1 MKLYFEAERY
11 LKDPQRLSNVFNDS
25 KLTNSPKHIYAL
37 VSLTRR
43 FEPYIKYI
51 VKKAR
56 LDEGK
61 RPKGASNEVVQL
73 LVHDFLFSSRGRIQS
88 GKHPVKEW
96 FLLHKARLLA
106 EMTRLKVK
114 HGVRTVDDLEVAQDD
129 DESEFISDIRWVRI
143 NRVKCSQDDIKKVVP
158 ELKLQLVDSL
168 DAVSSPGTCFTDPYI
183 PYLFGLHKKDK
194 LTSTKA
200 YIDGSVII
208 QDRASC
214 FPGHILNYDHL
225 HTQVIDACAAPGNK
239 TTHSASYMDLSVD
252 PESCVYAFE
261 RDKVRVGTLRT
272 MCNKALD
279 KKSHLLIQVTHADF
293 TTTKPEEF
301 PQVTGLVVDPSC
313 SGSGIRGRAAD
324 AVDHTRLQKLAN
336 FQFAIMRHALQFP
349 LATKVVYSTCSIHA
363 EENERVVVDLLRDPV
378 ISQLG
383 WTLADRKEVIPQWE
397 RRGWPEEFRAIASEE
412 EACEK
417 LAGGCVRSNPGE
429 DGGIGFFAACFVK
442 GKKEVNVEDSK
453 SQSEP
458 EEEWT
463 GFED

>member
-1 MKLYFEAERY
+1 MKLYFEAEKY
-11 LKDPQRLSNVFNDS
+11 LKDPLSLSNVFNDS

-43 FEPYIKYI
+43 YESYIAYI
-51 VKKAR
+51 IKRAC
-56 LDEGK
+56 LDVGK
-61 RPKGASNEVVQL
+61 RPKGATNEVIRL

-96 FLLHKARLLA
+96 FLLNKARLQA

-114 HGVRTVDDLEVAQDD
+114 HGVKLVEDFEVAQDD
-129 DESEFISDIRWVRI
+129 DESEFVSDIRWVRI
-143 NRVKCSQDDIKKVVP
+143 NKVKCTRDDITKVIP
-158 ELKLQLVDSL
+158 ELKLQMVDDLS
-168 DAVSSPGTCFTDPYI
+168 DVTGPGKCYIDPYI
-183 PYLFGLHKKDK
+183 PYLFGLHKRDK

-200 YIDGSVII
+200 YLEGSVII

-214 FPGHILNYDHL
+214 FPSHILNYNHV

-239 TTHSASYMDLSVD
+239 TTHSASYMDLSKD

-261 RDKVRVGTLRT
+261 RDKERVGTLRT
-272 MCNKALD
+272 MCNKALN
-279 KKSHLLIQVTHADF
+279 KKTHLLIQVTHADF
-293 TTTKPEEF
+293 TSTKPEEF

-336 FQFAIMRHALQFP
+336 FQFAIMKHALQFP

-363 EENERVVVDLLRDPV
+363 EENERVTVDLLRDPA

-383 WTLADRKEVIPQWE
+383 WTLASREDVIPRWE
-397 RRGWPEEFRAIASEE
+397 RRGWPEEFRAIASTEA
-412 EACEK
+412 ACER
-417 LAGGCVRSNPGE
+417 LAAGCVRSNPGE
-429 DGGIGFFAACFVK
+429 DGGIGFFAACFI
-442 GKKEVNVEDSK
+442 KKDDGSK
-453 SQSEP
+453 EEEP
-458 EEEWT
+458 EEEEVPEEWT